1 MANFMAP
8 SEAYQ
13 FRGQFGAPTYTS
25 VILEHVLGGILRHFE
40 PFLALSVILRHLRSF
55 LVILGGILGRFWIG
69 AFWGIASSW
78 GPRGRHPPTSQH
90 PPTIPISLPQ
100 ADTQNHRAK
109 LYMNSYMGPLNSLFS
124 TEHLHGNNA
133 LFC

>member
-1 MANFMAP
+1 MSFWGM
-8 SEAYQ
+8 
-13 FRGQFGAPTYTS
+13 F
-25 VILEHVLGGILRHFE
+25 RHFAT
-40 PFLALSVILRHLRSF
+40 FAVVSGYF
-55 LVILGGILGRFWIG
+55 GGILGRFGIG
-69 AFWGIASSW
+69 PFWGIASSW
-78 GPRGRHPPTSQH
+78 GPHGRHPPTSQH